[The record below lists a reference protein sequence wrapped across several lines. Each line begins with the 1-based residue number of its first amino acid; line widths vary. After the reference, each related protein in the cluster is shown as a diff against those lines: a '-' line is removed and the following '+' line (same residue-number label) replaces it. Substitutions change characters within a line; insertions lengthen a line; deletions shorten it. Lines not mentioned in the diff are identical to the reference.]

1 MKGMNIWLI
10 LLALQVVVVIA
21 SLVRERGEDTAF
33 EGDKLGYRS

>member
-1 MKGMNIWLI
+1 MNIWLI

-21 SLVRERGEDTAF
+21 SLVRERGEDKTF